1 MEEEGVVKKRGMRGA
16 KMDGESREVKERIFF
31 FFLLTL
37 NAVEKKRVQ
46 NKQKTVDKPAER
58 ATGAKSKKLCSISSP
73 FGEENYR
80 LLVTVCLAGHKWT
93 DLEMVGSMF
102 RGCGDQGELIRW

>member
-1 MEEEGVVKKRGMRGA
+1 
-16 KMDGESREVKERIFF
+16 MDGESREVKEWI

-37 NAVEKKRVQ
+37 NAVQKKECKINRTLWINQ
-46 NKQKTVDKPAER
+46 QR
-58 ATGAKSKKLCSISSP
+58 GRQGQSKKLCSISSP